1 MSEAVRHVEIPGLKH
16 LARGKVRDIYEAGD
30 RLLLVTTD
38 RLSAFDVILDQGIP
52 GRGVVLTKLSE
63 FWFNRLSGIV
73 PHHLIS
79 TDVAD
84 MPAEVQAQA
93 DVLGGRTMLCKRLD
107 IVPVECVVRGYLA
120 GSGWKEYQQSRSVCG
135 VGLPEGLE
143 NSSKLPE
150 AIFTPTTKAAE
161 GHDMPMTYEEVE
173 QQIGAELAAK
183 LRDTSLAL
191 YNAGADYAAER
202 GILLADTKFEFGML
216 DGELVLADEVLTPDS
231 SRYWDRETYAPGR
244 SQDSFDKQVVRDY
257 LETLDWNKQP
267 PPPTLPDEIVEKA
280 AGRYREISERLM
292 G

>member
-1 MSEAVRHVEIPGLKH
+1 MPEAVRHVEIPGLNH
-16 LARGKVRDIYEAGD
+16 IARGKVRDIFEAGD
-30 RLLLVTTD
+30 QLLLVTSD
-38 RLSAFDVILDQGIP
+38 RLSAFDVVLDQGIP

-63 FWFNRLSGIV
+63 FWFKKLAGII

-120 GSGWKEYQQSRSVCG
+120 GSGWKEYQSSRSVCG
-135 VGLPEGLE
+135 VALPEGLE

-150 AIFTPTTKAAE
+150 PIFTPTTKAAT
-161 GHDMPMTYEEVE
+161 GHDMPMTFAEVE
-173 QQIGAELAAK
+173 EQVGAQLAAR
-183 LRDTSLAL
+183 LRDVSLAL
-191 YNAGADYAAER
+191 YTAGAEYAAER
-202 GILLADTKFEFGML
+202 GILLADTKFELGLL

-257 LETLDWNKQP
+257 LETLDWDKQP
-267 PPPTLPDEIVEKA
+267 PPPTLPDSIIEKA
-280 AGRYREISERLM
+280 AGRYVEISERLM